1 MQSKDADDMLTVQ
14 TKHCGRWQI
23 PTDGQICHQ
32 RATQNYRLDEVIEP
46 ADAAIAVIEFQGLQ
60 MSN

>member
-1 MQSKDADDMLTVQ
+1 MLTVQ